1 MVRPTSL
8 VALAARVHARN
19 GTERNDADA
28 RAILRAAG
36 AALAATAPELVA
48 GPSNVTDDGVLVLA
62 LASPEGILA
71 AILSVAEELRPGK
84 TTFCAAIVQGKPGAE
99 RDGPEPIETTVLAV
113 DRAATRAVAG
123 VGCAD
128 VRDSRALVLAPDPD
142 PTLGAMIDL
151 MLEAYDGM
159 TTRQRQVIA
168 LVRQS
173 GTQQKVARHLGVSRQ
188 AVNQS
193 LAAARWPHLRRAEEA
208 VLGRIVSLISGG
220 EDASTP
226 RGTP

>member
-28 RAILRAAG
+28 RALLRAAG
-36 AALAATAPELVA
+36 ASLTAAAPELVA
-48 GPSNVTDDGVLVLA
+48 GPSDITDDGVLVLA

-71 AILSVAEELRPGK
+71 AILNVAEELRPEK
-84 TTFCAAIVQGKPGAE
+84 TTFCAAIVQGRPGTE
-99 RDGPEPIETTVLAV
+99 RDGPESIETTVLAI
-113 DRAATRAVAG
+113 DRAATKAIAGVAG
-123 VGCAD
+123 AD

-151 MLEAYDGM
+151 ILEAYDGM
-159 TTRQRQVIA
+159 TERQRQVIA
-168 LVRQS
+168 LVRES
-173 GTQQKVARHLGVSRQ
+173 GTQQKVACHLGVSRQ

-208 VLGRIVSLISGG
+208 VLGRITALMSGG
-220 EDASTP
+220 EDTSG
-226 RGTP
+226 RGGP